1 MLLGIFMCEAENS
14 HSDFKLNIAIA
25 FTFTI
30 LIHKVAFKDNG
41 NLKEEKKYL
50 KR

>member
-1 MLLGIFMCEAENS
+1 MLLGIFKCEAENS

-30 LIHKVAFKDNG
+30 LIHKVAFKDN
-41 NLKEEKKYL
+41 LKEEKKYL